1 MTSYCLSSASR
12 TRPRAFIFATGPG
25 DERLPQQPVPP
36 NISVDTPDDEPID
49 LANDGDPRPPA
60 IGPSKKRQPDEE
72 HGIP

>member
-1 MTSYCLSSASR
+1 MTTYCLSSASR
-12 TRPRAFIFATGPG
+12 TRPSAFIFAIGGG

-36 NISVDTPDDEPID
+36 NISVDTPDEEPID